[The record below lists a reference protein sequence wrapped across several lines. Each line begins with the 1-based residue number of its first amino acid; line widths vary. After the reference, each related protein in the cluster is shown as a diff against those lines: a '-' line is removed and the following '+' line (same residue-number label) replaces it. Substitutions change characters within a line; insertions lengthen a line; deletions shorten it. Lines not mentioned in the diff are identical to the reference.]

1 MSKFIRT
8 ENLIKNDIGANVV
21 SAGYCMVDDDNYA
34 IPLNNQHPYYKLI
47 LVPTGTLTLFDE
59 NNTPYVLKQN
69 DVALIKPDI
78 KNSYTQAA
86 VSEDYW
92 VNFVNADALLSLLKL
107 DGQNIFIA
115 HLDQNTTSRLISM
128 FDDIIN
134 EAQLGKFAYEAST
147 QLLLTKML
155 LMIARSINGNFGSPR
170 QIMDKI
176 KPAIIE
182 MNNDY
187 KTTRSMDYYAKLC
200 NMSKSSFMHNF
211 SKYMNT
217 TPVKYINSVKLKNAK
232 SLLDD
237 SSLNISEIS
246 NILGFS
252 SSLYFSDLFQKE
264 FGVRPSIYRQQ
275 KKDH

>member
-8 ENLIKNDIGANVV
+8 ENLINTDIGANVV
-21 SAGYCMVDDDNYA
+21 SAGYCMVDDDDYA

-47 LVPTGTLTLFDE
+47 LVPKGTLTLYDE
-59 NNTPYVLKQN
+59 KNTPYVLREH
-69 DVALIKPDI
+69 DVALIKPNI

-92 VNFVNADALLSLLKL
+92 VNFVDANTLLSMLKL
-107 DGQNIFIA
+107 DDENIFIA
-115 HLDQNTTSRLISM
+115 RLDKNTTNRLIPL
-128 FDDIIN
+128 FEDIIN
-134 EAQLGKFAYEAST
+134 EAQLGKFAHEAST
-147 QLLLTKML
+147 QLTLTKIL
-155 LMIARSINGNFGSPR
+155 LLIARYVNGNFGSPR
-170 QIMDKI
+170 QILDKI

-182 MNNDY
+182 MNNNY
-187 KTTRSMDYYAKLC
+187 QVTRSMDYYANLC

-211 SKYMNT
+211 SKYMGT
-217 TPVKYINSVKLKNAK
+217 TPVKYINSIKLKNAK

-246 NILGFS
+246 DILGFS

-264 FGVRPSIYRQQ
+264 FGVRPSTYRHT
-275 KKDH
+275 KRH